1 MTPSESIPISPLRG
15 LYQTPLLLH
24 TTPKRLP
31 SGSAFWLSFL
41 ANMLPSSTP
50 WGDRNRLFQACG
62 SDLGLRHV
70 MSGSALPTVLQSAS
84 PRADLSLSSC
94 SPRGRSDRLTRS
106 KTNAAFGRPVAIG
119 TLTAPGRF
127 FAGPNTR
134 SSFPINAV
142 DCEGHLK
149 GLGNHLPNIHQ
160 DAGLAVTAF
169 PCRASV
175 RAESCP
181 KWFWAVRKIRCV
193 VCACKG

>member
-1 MTPSESIPISPLRG
+1 
-15 LYQTPLLLH
+15 
-24 TTPKRLP
+24 
-31 SGSAFWLSFL
+31 
-41 ANMLPSSTP
+41 MLPSSTP
-50 WGDRNRLFQACG
+50 RGDGNRLFQTCG

-70 MSGSALPTVLQSAS
+70 MSGSAFQRSCNPLHPGPTFRGFLV
-84 PRADLSLSSC
+84 RFCNGLSSC
-94 SPRGRSDRLTRS
+94 APLYRSDRLTRS

-119 TLTAPGRF
+119 TSTVPRENFTGH
-127 FAGPNTR
+127 NTM
-134 SSFPINAV
+134 SSFPIDAV

-149 GLGNHLPNIHQ
+149 GLGNRLPNIHQ

-169 PCRASV
+169 PCRASA